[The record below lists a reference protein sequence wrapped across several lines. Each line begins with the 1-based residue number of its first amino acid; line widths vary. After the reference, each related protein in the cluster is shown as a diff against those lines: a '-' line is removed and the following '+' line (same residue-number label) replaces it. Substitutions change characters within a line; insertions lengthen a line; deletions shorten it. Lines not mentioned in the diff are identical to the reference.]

1 MSTSNK
7 NYQPPI
13 HDRTLMAPFRELV
26 PSLTDH
32 QAMANMIA
40 RGVFQSMLWFLAEH
54 ANQSEIHKYVDES
67 FLAWQVL
74 TSHIATQKATRAPAI
89 VDPSQRMATDKE
101 IADLDRKLLTHPT
114 YGYLLKKEP
123 KGKSKGGK
131 S

>member
-1 MSTSNK
+1 MSTTKASF
-7 NYQPPI
+7 QPPI
-13 HDRTLMAPFRELV
+13 NDRTLMAPFRELV
-26 PSLTDH
+26 PTLTDH

-74 TSHIATQKATRAPAI
+74 TGHLDNQKVKRAPI
-89 VDPSQRMATDKE
+89 ITEPSQRMATDKE
-101 IADLDRKLLTHPT
+101 IADLERKLLTHPT

-123 KGKSKGGK
+123 KAKSKGGK
-131 S
+131 P